1 MERDGRMSTLLT
13 VCRKELLETLRERRT
28 LVSLLLGPLFGPLLF
43 ALLINMT
50 VSRSVSSLEEVLE
63 VPILGAERAPNL
75 MAHLQ
80 ARNIKRL
87 ESHDVTSLDEAAE
100 LVATGVHD
108 VVLVIDEAFGADFGT
123 ERAARVAL
131 VFDRSK
137 SRAASRVGRVR
148 GAVEAY
154 AQQIGVLRLV
164 ANGVDPSLLR
174 PLVVDELDVST
185 PAGRSALMLGV
196 LTYFL
201 LFATLT
207 GGLHLA
213 IDTTAGERERKSLE
227 PLLTLPVTRASLLL
241 GKMTATVCFMLA
253 SLALT
258 LAAFAIALRQ
268 LPLEQIGMSSNFGLA
283 TAALAFV
290 LVFPFAPLGAAL
302 MTAVAALSKTYRE
315 AQTYLTFV
323 LLVPTLPLAFA
334 TLLNIEPEAKLMWIP
349 SLSQHLLITTLIK
362 DQPLTL
368 SFVAISAVSSLGFG
382 VLLGWVAVRLYR
394 REAILG

>member
-1 MERDGRMSTLLT
+1 MSTLAT
-13 VCRKELLETLRERRT
+13 VCRKEVLETLRERRV
-28 LVSLLLGPLFGPLLF
+28 LISLLLGPLFGPVLF
-43 ALLINMT
+43 AVLINMT
-50 VSRSVSSLEEVLE
+50 VSRNVSSAEETLQ
-63 VPILGAERAPNL
+63 VPMLGAERALNL
-75 MAHLQ
+75 VAYLN
-80 ARNIKRL
+80 ARGIERR
-87 ESHDVTSLDEAAE
+87 DDTVVTSVERAAE
-100 LVATGVHD
+100 LVATGEHD
-108 VVLVIDEAFGADFGT
+108 VVLAIDEAFGEDFGT
-123 ERAARVAL
+123 DRAARVTL
-131 VFDRSK
+131 IFDRSK

-148 GAVEAY
+148 GAIDGY
-154 AQQIGVLRLV
+154 SQQIGALRLV
-164 ANGVDPSLLR
+164 ANGVDLSLLR

-185 PAGRSALMLGV
+185 PASRSALMLGV

-227 PLLTLPVTRASLLL
+227 PLLTLPVGRTSLLL

-258 LAAFAIALRQ
+258 LIAFAIALKQ
-268 LPLEQIGMSSNFGLA
+268 LPLERIGMSSNFGFA
-283 TAALAFV
+283 TAVLAFA
-290 LVFPFAPLGAAL
+290 LLAPFAPLGAAL
-302 MTAVAALSKTYRE
+302 MTTVASFTKTYRE

-362 DQPLTL
+362 DQPLDPTL
-368 SFVAISAVSSLGFG
+368 AALSVASTLAFG
-382 VLLGWVAVRLYR
+382 VLLGWLAVRLYR

>member
-1 MERDGRMSTLLT
+1 MSALLT
-13 VCRKELLETLRERRT
+13 VCRKELLETLRERRV
-28 LVSLLLGPLFGPLLF
+28 LISLLLGPLFGPVFF
-43 ALLINMT
+43 AVMINMT
-50 VSRSVSSLEEVLE
+50 VSRNLTSAEEVLE
-63 VPILGAERAPNL
+63 IPILGGERAPNL
-75 MAHLQ
+75 LAFLHARSVDALADHGVKDVEQ
-80 ARNIKRL
+80 AAR
-87 ESHDVTSLDEAAE
+87 

-108 VVLVIDEAFGADFGT
+108 VVLVIDEKFAADFGT
-123 ERAARVAL
+123 ESAGRVAL
-131 VFDRSK
+131 IFDRSK

-148 GAVEAY
+148 GAIDAY
-154 AQQIGVLRLV
+154 GQQIGTLRLV
-164 ANGVDPSLLR
+164 VSGVDPSLLR

-185 PAGRSALMLGV
+185 PASRSALMLGV

-227 PLLTLPVTRASLLL
+227 PLLALPVARSSLIL
-241 GKMTATVCFMLA
+241 GKMTATVCYMLA

-258 LAAFAIALRQ
+258 VAAFAVALRQ
-268 LPLEQIGMSSNFGLA
+268 LPLEQIGMSSTFGFR

-290 LVFPFAPLGAAL
+290 LICPFAPLGAAL
-302 MTAVAALSKTYRE
+302 MTTVASFTKTYRE

-334 TLLNIEPEAKLMWIP
+334 TILNIEPEAKLMWIP

-362 DQPLTL
+362 DQPLDAL
-368 SFVAISAVSSLGFG
+368 FVAISVASSLAFG
-382 VLLGWVAVRLYR
+382 ALLGWVAVRLYQ

>member
-1 MERDGRMSTLLT
+1 MSALFT
-13 VCRKELLETLRERRT
+13 VCRKDIIETLRERRT
-28 LVSLLLGPLFGPLLF
+28 LFSLLHGPLFGPILF
-43 ALLINMT
+43 TVLINVM
-50 VSRSVSSLEEVLE
+50 VSRNLSSQDEVLD
-63 VPILGAERAPNL
+63 VPTLGAEHAPNL
-75 MAHLQ
+75 IAFLR
-80 ARNIKRL
+80 ARSIEPVAK
-87 ESHDVTSLDEAAE
+87 HDIADVEDAAA
-100 LVATGVHD
+100 LVATGAYD
-108 VVLVIDEAFGADFGT
+108 VVLVIDDKFDEDFGT
-123 ERAARVAL
+123 DRAARVAL

-137 SRAASRVGRVR
+137 NRAASRVSRVR
-148 GAVEAY
+148 GAVEGY
-154 AQQIGVLRLV
+154 GQQIGALRLV

-185 PAGRSALMLGV
+185 PASRSALMLGV

-227 PLLTLPVTRASLLL
+227 PLLALPVGRASLLV
-241 GKMTATVCFMLA
+241 GKMTATVCYMLA

-258 LAAFAIALRQ
+258 LAAFTIALRQ
-268 LPLEQIGMSSNFGLA
+268 LPLEQIGMSSNFGVA

-290 LVFPFAPLGAAL
+290 LLMPFAPLGAAL
-302 MTAVAALSKTYRE
+302 MTTVASFSKTYRE
-315 AQTYLTFV
+315 AQTYGTFV

-334 TLLNIEPEAKLMWIP
+334 TMLNIEPAAKLMWIP

-362 DQPLTL
+362 DQPLVP
-368 SFVAISAVSSLGFG
+368 SFVAISALSSLALG
-382 VLLGWVAVRLYR
+382 VLLGWLAVRLYR

>member
-1 MERDGRMSTLLT
+1 MNALAT
-13 VCRKELLETLRERRT
+13 VCRKEVVETLRERRV
-28 LVSLLLGPLFGPLLF
+28 LISLLLGPLLGPIF
-43 ALLINMT
+43 FTLIINLT
-50 VSRSVSSLEEVLE
+50 VSRSLSSLEEVLE
-63 VPILGAERAPNL
+63 VPMLGAEHAPNL
-75 MAHLQ
+75 VAFLHSRSVDELQ
-80 ARNIKRL
+80 HHGVA
-87 ESHDVTSLDEAAE
+87 DVEQAAQ

-108 VVLVIDEAFGADFGT
+108 VVLVIDEGFGAEFGT

-131 VFDRSK
+131 IFDRSK

-148 GAVEAY
+148 GAIDAY
-154 AQQIGVLRLV
+154 GQQIGGLRLV
-164 ANGVDPSLLR
+164 AHGVDPALLR
-174 PLVVDELDVST
+174 PLVIDELDVST
-185 PAGRSALMLGV
+185 PASRSALMLGV

-227 PLLTLPVTRASLLL
+227 PLLTLPVTRSSLLL
-241 GKMTATVCFMLA
+241 GKMAATVCYMLA

-258 LAAFAIALRQ
+258 LVAFALALRQ
-268 LPLEQIGMSSNFGLA
+268 LPLEQIGMSSSFGLA
-283 TAALAFV
+283 TAALAFA
-290 LVFPFAPLGAAL
+290 LLCPFAPLGAAL
-302 MTAVAALSKTYRE
+302 MTAVASFTKTYRE

-334 TLLNIEPEAKLMWIP
+334 TFLNVEPELKLMWIP

-362 DQPLTL
+362 DQPLDSGLTALSVVSTL
-368 SFVAISAVSSLGFG
+368 VFG
-382 VLLGWVAVRLYR
+382 VLLGWLAVRLYR

>member
-1 MERDGRMSTLLT
+1 VSVVLT
-13 VCRKELLETLRERRT
+13 VCRKEILETLRERRT
-28 LVSLLLGPLFGPLLF
+28 LLSLLLGPLFGPILF
-43 ALLINMT
+43 AVMINTM
-50 VSRSVSSLEEVLE
+50 VSRNLSSIDEVLE
-63 VPILGAERAPNL
+63 VPVLGAEHAPNL
-75 MAHLQ
+75 VAFLR
-80 ARNIKRL
+80 ARSIEPVDKH
-87 ESHDVTSLDEAAE
+87 EVDDAEEAAQ
-100 LVATGVHD
+100 LVATGAYD
-108 VVLVIDEAFGADFGT
+108 VVLMIDDAFAKDFGT

-148 GAVEAY
+148 GAVDAY
-154 AQQIGVLRLV
+154 GQQIGALRLV
-164 ANGVDPSLLR
+164 ANGVDPGLLR

-185 PAGRSALMLGV
+185 PASRAALMLGV

-227 PLLTLPVTRASLLL
+227 PLLTLPVARSSLIA
-241 GKMTATVCFMLA
+241 GKMTATVCYMLA

-258 LAAFAIALRQ
+258 LVAFTVALRQ
-268 LPLEQIGMSSNFGLA
+268 MPLEQIGMSSNFGFA
-283 TAALAFV
+283 TAALAF
-290 LVFPFAPLGAAL
+290 LLLCPFAPLGAAL
-302 MTAVAALSKTYRE
+302 MTTVASFTKTYRE

-334 TLLNIEPEAKLMWIP
+334 TFLNIEPEPKLMWIP

-362 DQPLTL
+362 DQPLDPL
-368 SFVAISAVSSLGFG
+368 FVAISIGSTLVFG
-382 VLLGWVAVRLYR
+382 VVLGWLAVRLYR

>member
-1 MERDGRMSTLLT
+1 MSALLT
-13 VCRKELLETLRERRT
+13 VCRKELLDSLRERRV
-28 LVSLLLGPLFGPLLF
+28 LISLLLGPLFGPILF
-43 ALLINMT
+43 TVMINMT
-50 VSRSVSSLEEVLE
+50 VSRNLTSAEEVLTI
-63 VPILGAERAPNL
+63 PILGGERAPNL
-75 MAHLQ
+75 LAFLHARSVDALANHGVADVEQ
-80 ARNIKRL
+80 AAR
-87 ESHDVTSLDEAAE
+87 
-100 LVATGVHD
+100 LVATGEHD
-108 VVLVIDEAFGADFGT
+108 VVLVIDEEFGADFGT
-123 ERAARVAL
+123 EHAARVAL
-131 VFDRSK
+131 IFDRPK

-148 GAVEAY
+148 GAIDAY
-154 AQQIGVLRLV
+154 GQQIGALRLV

-185 PAGRSALMLGV
+185 PASRSALMLGV

-227 PLLTLPVTRASLLL
+227 PLLTLPVARASLIL
-241 GKMTATVCFMLA
+241 GKMTATVCYMLA

-258 LAAFAIALRQ
+258 VVAFAVALRQ
-268 LPLEQIGMSSNFGLA
+268 LPLEQIGMSSTFGFA

-290 LVFPFAPLGAAL
+290 LVCPFAPLGAAL
-302 MTAVAALSKTYRE
+302 MTTVASFTKTYRE

-334 TLLNIEPEAKLMWIP
+334 TILNIEPEAKLMWIP

-362 DQPLTL
+362 DQPLDWA
-368 SFVAISAVSSLGFG
+368 FVAISVASTLGAGAVLGA
-382 VLLGWVAVRLYR
+382 LAVRLYR